1 MRICIVGGALQ
12 GMECVLLA
20 RAAGYRT
27 VVVDRRPDAPAL
39 SLCDEPAVMD
49 PVADPTGFSEV
60 ANGCDFVIPA
70 CEDVRMLDFLAGSV
84 DADSLLF
91 DRDAYAVTSSKLES
105 NRLMSSLGV
114 PMPLPWPECG
124 FPAIVKPSSQSGS
137 VGVTVAHDEDDI
149 SRGIELIRALE
160 DDAVIQGFASGR
172 SVSVEVVGDGSRSEA
187 FVTTEV
193 CLDPDYDCKMVRCRP
208 GILSREDEARF
219 DSIGTSVAGELG
231 LRGIMDVEAIA
242 TDDGLRVLEVD
253 ARMPSQ
259 TPAAVLFATGVNL
272 LGELVRSAE
281 GHLRGPRPFTGSSVY
296 RHVVFSDGRLG
307 SCGEKEFA
315 KVRSPRFVRGL
326 FGSDLAITDYEP
338 DADEW
343 RATLIVSGNSPDEAD
358 SRSEAVTGRMLD
370 ELLLESFTDGSPE
383 VV

>member
-114 PMPLPWPECG
+114 PMPL
-124 FPAIVKPSSQSGS
+124 
-137 VGVTVAHDEDDI
+137 
-149 SRGIELIRALE
+149 
-160 DDAVIQGFASGR
+160 
-172 SVSVEVVGDGSRSEA
+172 
-187 FVTTEV
+187 
-193 CLDPDYDCKMVRCRP
+193 
-208 GILSREDEARF
+208 
-219 DSIGTSVAGELG
+219 
-231 LRGIMDVEAIA
+231 
-242 TDDGLRVLEVD
+242 
-253 ARMPSQ
+253 
-259 TPAAVLFATGVNL
+259 
-272 LGELVRSAE
+272 
-281 GHLRGPRPFTGSSVY
+281 
-296 RHVVFSDGRLG
+296 
-307 SCGEKEFA
+307 
-315 KVRSPRFVRGL
+315 
-326 FGSDLAITDYEP
+326 
-338 DADEW
+338 
-343 RATLIVSGNSPDEAD
+343 
-358 SRSEAVTGRMLD
+358 
-370 ELLLESFTDGSPE
+370 
-383 VV
+383 